1 LEVNILLNKGTILER
16 ELLAT
21 VRSGIFR
28 TEDEAL
34 AEAIG
39 TFFAVKPYYLVEV
52 AIEMFKDGEVS
63 LSRAAKIAGM
73 NRWRFQ
79 DLLAQRGIK
88 IKIEVDEADVRAQSE
103 TIRNKYL
110 WS

>member
-1 LEVNILLNKGTILER
+1 MLTKDTALER

-21 VRSGIFR
+21 VRAGVFH
-28 TEDEAL
+28 TQEEAL
-34 AEAIG
+34 AEALG
-39 TFFAVKPYYLVEV
+39 TFFAVKPHYRVEA
-52 AIEMFKDGEVS
+52 AIEMFKAGEVS

-88 IKIEVDEADVRAQSE
+88 IEIEVDEADVRSQSAK
-103 TIRNKYL
+103 IRCKY
-110 WS
+110 WRSQK

>member
-1 LEVNILLNKGTILER
+1 MNTLLNKGTVLER

-21 VRSGIFR
+21 VRAGLFR
-28 TEDEAL
+28 TEEEAL
-34 AEAIG
+34 AEALG
-39 TFFAVKPYYLVEV
+39 TFFAIKPHYRIEA
-52 AIEMFKDGEVS
+52 AIEMFKGDEVS

-88 IKIEVDEADVRAQSE
+88 IEIEVDETDVRAQSE
-103 TIRNKYL
+103 AIRSKYL
-110 WS
+110 

>member
-1 LEVNILLNKGTILER
+1 LEVNSLLNKGTVLER

-21 VRSGIFR
+21 VRAGIFR
-28 TEDEAL
+28 TEEEAL
-34 AEAIG
+34 AEALG
-39 TFFAVKPYYLVEV
+39 TFFTVKPHYRVEA
-52 AIEMFKDGEVS
+52 AIEMFKAGEVS

-88 IKIEVDEADVRAQSE
+88 IEIEVDEADVRAQSE
-103 TIRNKYL
+103 LIQSKYL
-110 WS
+110 